1 MKKLMV
7 AAACAVALVS
17 AMLAAAP
24 SQASSSPPPLT
35 WAQLNAMA
43 PAQVAALQ
51 NPLIAAADPISK
63 VGTTEMTSL
72 YSSIALDTPNR
83 AVDVY
88 VTDTARAGQLL
99 QAAKEKDPGL
109 DLGRVRVMKSAYSL
123 AALTS
128 AADSLVSASA
138 AGRTPFR
145 IYAAVQV
152 GNGQGLELR
161 VPDPVAARDL
171 ASKPAAALGGK
182 SVQQLG
188 GVSLTFTRGVP
199 TVPFSRQDDSAPFIG
214 GDLSY
219 GWNSADGY
227 RPTCTTGIAVED
239 SSGSGHDGLVEAGHC
254 FTPNNGVYTQN
265 FGHFI
270 GAPGSIVGSADAEI
284 IWTGDYNGAGSNAD
298 EGESNKPG
306 GGINYFPLVTLANP
320 YNGEFVCQ
328 DGIESYNL
336 GRGVPC
342 NLKVG
347 NSITYSRL
355 MADGRTATVH
365 GIIASSNNGNPVGAI
380 GDSGAVVFI
389 IWTSSTRAAVGMIS
403 SGPAGCDPNCTEI
416 YLVQQA
422 AIMGAFS
429 VRLNPH
435 T

>member
-1 MKKLMV
+1 L
-7 AAACAVALVS
+7 
-17 AMLAAAP
+17 
-24 SQASSSPPPLT
+24 
-35 WAQLNAMA
+35 

-51 NPLIAAADPISK
+51 NPLIATADPISTA
-63 VGTTEMTSL
+63 GTTEMTDL
-72 YSSIALDTPNR
+72 YSSIALDTPNQTI
-83 AVDVY
+83 DVY
-88 VTDTARAGQLL
+88 VTDVARAGKLL
-99 QAAKEKDPGL
+99 QAAKEKDPSL

-152 GNGQGLELR
+152 GNGQALELR

-171 ASKPAAALGGK
+171 ASTPVAALAGK
-182 SVQQLG
+182 SVQQLA
-188 GVSLTFTRGVP
+188 GVTLTFARGVQ
-199 TVPFSRQDDSAPFIG
+199 TVPFSRQNDSPPFIG

-219 GWNSADGY
+219 GWNSAEHY

-239 SSGSGHDGLVEAGHC
+239 NSGTGHDGLVEAGHC
-254 FTPNNGVYTQN
+254 FTPFNNVYTQN
-265 FGHFI
+265 FGHLI
-270 GAPGSIVGSADAEI
+270 GSAGSIVGSADAEI
-284 IWTGDYNGAGSNAD
+284 IWTGEYNGAGSNAD
-298 EGESNKPG
+298 EGESNQPG
-306 GGINYFPLVTLANP
+306 GGINYLPLVSLASP

-328 DGIESYNL
+328 DGIESYQL

-389 IWTSSTRAAVGMIS
+389 IHTSSTRAAVGMIS
-403 SGPAGCDPNCTEI
+403 SGPSGCDPNCTEI
-416 YLVQQA
+416 YLVPQA

-429 VRLNPH
+429 VHLNPH
-435 T
+435 R